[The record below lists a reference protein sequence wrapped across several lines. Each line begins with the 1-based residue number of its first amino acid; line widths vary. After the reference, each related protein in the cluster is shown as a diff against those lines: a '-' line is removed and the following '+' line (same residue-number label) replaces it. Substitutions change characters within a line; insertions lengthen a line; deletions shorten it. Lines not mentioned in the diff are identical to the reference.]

1 MYVIHLLEILINFK
15 KDWQLRELATLTSVL
30 LTWLMDLAGGGSG
43 GACTAATP
51 AYLQKI
57 EAAAVANPKCIAY
70 GQQSNGCWHLL
81 QWDSATTGANKKTKS
96 MYPDYFK
103 VTKPPTDAQCQ
114 IGGDAATSSTAN
126 SGYLGGY
133 IYKTEAAADAACKA
147 KGWKG
152 LCQKVDVP
160 PKCATG
166 WYAGATTSTVGFH
179 MDKDTAGFGDEGCG
193 GGSTAW
199 KTDVNVASS
208 LSCQSFLK
216 LISISNR

>member
-1 MYVIHLLEILINFK
+1 MA
-15 KDWQLRELATLTSVL
+15 DGA
-30 LTWLMDLAGGGSG
+30 SG
-43 GACTAATP
+43 RGPDFGEPPTQRRRP

-160 PKCATG
+160 PKCATKS
-166 WYAGATTSTVGFH
+166 WYAGRYLTSV
-179 MDKDTAGFGDEGCG
+179 
-193 GGSTAW
+193 
-199 KTDVNVASS
+199 
-208 LSCQSFLK
+208 L
-216 LISISNR
+216 